1 MEASVMNKAKSIQ
14 TFLERVEQ
22 LTRLPLITDAEM
34 NTLYGGEVTAALDGL
49 AHLNEKE
56 QFCQNCQT
64 RCCPAVK
71 CELYASQFNHCPIYE
86 FRPPI
91 CRLHYCH
98 RFFANGDTLLK
109 ELSDIFFDSL
119 LTAERLSS
127 SKVRLFDCPPLTI
140 CCPDLVTATAQW
152 MNSARDGT
160 LDPEEGIRL
169 IRQEAEKYR
178 IPTPES
184 SS

>member
-1 MEASVMNKAKSIQ
+1 MEAYVMDKAKSIQ

-34 NTLYGGEVTAALDGL
+34 DTLYGEEIAVALDSL
-49 AHLNEKE
+49 ARLNEKE

-71 CELYASQFNHCPIYE
+71 CELYAPQFNRCPIYE

-98 RFFANGDTLLK
+98 RFFANDDSLLK
-109 ELSDIFFDSL
+109 EMGDIFFDSL
-119 LTAERLSS
+119 LTADKLGS
-127 SKVRLFDCPPLTI
+127 VRVKLFDCPPLII
-140 CCPDLVTATAQW
+140 CCPDLITATAQW
-152 MNSARDGT
+152 INSVCNGT
-160 LDPEEGIRL
+160 LDPEEAIKL
-169 IRQEAEKYR
+169 IQQEAEKHR
-178 IPTPES
+178 TPI
-184 SS
+184 